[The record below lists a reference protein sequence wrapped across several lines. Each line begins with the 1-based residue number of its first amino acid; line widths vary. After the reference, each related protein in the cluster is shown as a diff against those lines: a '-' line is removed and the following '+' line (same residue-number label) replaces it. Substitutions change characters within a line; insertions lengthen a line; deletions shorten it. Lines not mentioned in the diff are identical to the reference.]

1 MRGRGPVGED
11 WEREKERSRM
21 RERER
26 PQKRKAVKH
35 IAAEQSSRDGRQAWP
50 GTADGS
56 PRPCRTPAPVPRS
69 VRSWWRGTGVA
80 TDVCVRLDWGQW
92 KGREGEKHQV
102 HTSVRAQAW
111 PPSCS

>member
-1 MRGRGPVGED
+1 MQDAGDGLVRWGEGGGRRIRGRGPVGED

-26 PQKRKAVKH
+26 PQKRKAAKH

-56 PRPCRTPAPVPRS
+56 PQPCRTPAAVPGS
-69 VRSWWRGTGVA
+69 VRRWWRGTAVA
-80 TDVCVRLDWGQW
+80 TDAVR
-92 KGREGEKHQV
+92 
-102 HTSVRAQAW
+102 QAGLGAVER
-111 PPSCS
+111 